1 MSVKLQAQLP
11 PMFQILVI
19 DDDPAVRILL
29 KRMLQRQGYEVV
41 VASNGEE
48 GIALTVNCHPALIIC
63 DWIMPGMNGLEVCQ
77 CIKADPVLSTTFFI
91 LLTSLDSVADRV
103 KGLDAGADDFITKPI
118 EHNELQ
124 ARVRAGLRLHQ
135 LSRDLQTQKQILEA
149 ELAEAA
155 EYVRS
160 LLPAPMIKPLS
171 IDFRFIPSRQLGGDC
186 FDYYWLDPDFLAIY
200 LLDTAG
206 HGLRAT
212 LPSISVLNLL
222 RSRALKS
229 LNYYQPSEV
238 LRALNDTFQM
248 NYQNDKYFTIWYG
261 VYNRVKRQ
269 LIYSSAGHPPA
280 ILISDKS
287 TNTEVQLLRTPG
299 IPVGMFPQVKYID
312 DFCNIEEDS
321 TLYIFSDGAYEIT
334 KSDGKLWGLD
344 AFIQMLINLQ
354 HTCNCQLDQILN
366 YLIALNSQEAFD
378 DDLSILKIKF
388 S

>member
-1 MSVKLQAQLP
+1 MANLY
-11 PMFQILVI
+11 QILII
-19 DDDPAVRILL
+19 DDDLAVQILL
-29 KRMLQRQGYEVV
+29 TRMLERQGYKVV

-48 GIALTVNCHPALIIC
+48 GIVKAIACCPALIIC
-63 DWIMPGMNGLEVCQ
+63 DWIMPGLNGLEVCQ
-77 CIKADPVLSTTFFI
+77 RIKADPQLSTTFFI

-160 LLPAPMIKPLS
+160 LLPPPMTHPLG
-171 IDFRFIPSRQLGGDC
+171 INFQFIPSRQLGGDC
-186 FDYYWLDPDFLAIY
+186 FDYYWLDPDYLAIY

-206 HGLRAT
+206 HGLKAT

-222 RSRALKS
+222 RSRALKG
-229 LNYYQPSEV
+229 LNYYQPSDV
-238 LRALNDTFQM
+238 LQALNNTFQM

-269 LIYSSAGHPPA
+269 LIYASAGHPPA
-280 ILISDKS
+280 VLISGKS
-287 TNTEVQLLRTPG
+287 PTSTKVKKLRTPG
-299 IPVGMFPQVKYID
+299 VPVGMFPQVKYVD
-312 DFCNIEEDS
+312 EFCNIEES
-321 TLYIFSDGAYEIT
+321 SSLYIFSDGAYEIT
-334 KSDGKLWGLD
+334 QSDGTLWTLEG
-344 AFIQMLINLQ
+344 FIQMLVTSQ
-354 HTCNCQLDQILN
+354 QQFEGKLDHILN
-366 YLIALNSQEAFD
+366 YIISLNSKEAFD
-378 DDLSILKIKF
+378 DDLSIIKMKF
-388 S
+388 D

>member
-1 MSVKLQAQLP
+1 
-11 PMFQILVI
+11 MFQILVI

-29 KRMLQRQGYEVV
+29 KRMLERQGYEVV
-41 VASNGEE
+41 TVSNGEE
-48 GIALTVNCHPALIIC
+48 GIKQACTGHPALIIC
-63 DWIMPGMNGLEVCQ
+63 DWIMPGMSGLEVCQ
-77 CIKADPVLSTTFFI
+77 RIKADPKLSTTFFI

-135 LSRDLQTQKQILEA
+135 LSRDLQNQKLILEA

-160 LLPAPMIKPLS
+160 LLPPLMTKPFS
-171 IDFRFIPSRQLGGDC
+171 IDFCFIPSRQLGGDC
-186 FDYYWLDPDFLAIY
+186 LDYYWLDPDYLAIY

-222 RSRALKS
+222 RSRALKG

-238 LRALNDTFQM
+238 LKALNDTFQM

-261 VYNRVKRQ
+261 VYNRVQRQ

-280 ILISDKS
+280 ILLSPQS
-287 TNTEVQLLRTPG
+287 TNSAEVKLLRTPG
-299 IPVGMFPQVKYID
+299 MPVGMFPQVKYID
-312 DFCNIEEDS
+312 GFCTIEENS
-321 TLYIFSDGAYEIT
+321 TLYIFSDGVYEIT
-334 KSDGKLWGLD
+334 KSDGTLWGLD
-344 AFIQMLINLQ
+344 AFIKMLVGLQ
-354 HTCNCQLDQILN
+354 NPHNCQLNQIVNQLMAVN
-366 YLIALNSQEAFD
+366 AQEVFD
-378 DDLSILKIKF
+378 DDLSILQMNF
-388 S
+388 D

>member
-1 MSVKLQAQLP
+1 MANLY
-11 PMFQILVI
+11 QILII
-19 DDDPAVRILL
+19 DDDLAVQILL
-29 KRMLQRQGYEVV
+29 TRMLERQGYKVV

-48 GIALTVNCHPALIIC
+48 GIVKAVACCPALIIC
-63 DWIMPGMNGLEVCQ
+63 DWIMPGLNGLEVCQ
-77 CIKADPVLSTTFFI
+77 RIKADPQLSTTFFI

-160 LLPAPMIKPLS
+160 LLPPPMTHPLGIS
-171 IDFRFIPSRQLGGDC
+171 FQFIPSRQLGGDC
-186 FDYYWLDPDFLAIY
+186 FDYYWLDPDYLAIY

-222 RSRALKS
+222 RSRALKG
-229 LNYYQPSEV
+229 LNYYQPSDV
-238 LRALNDTFQM
+238 LQALNNTFQM

-269 LIYSSAGHPPA
+269 LIYASAGHPPA
-280 ILISDKS
+280 VLISGKS
-287 TNTEVQLLRTPG
+287 PTSTKVKKLRTPG
-299 IPVGMFPQVKYID
+299 VPVGMFPQVKYVD
-312 DFCNIEEDS
+312 DFCNIEES
-321 TLYIFSDGAYEIT
+321 SSLYIFSDGAYEIT
-334 KSDGKLWGLD
+334 QSDGTLWTLEG
-344 AFIQMLINLQ
+344 FIQMLVTSQ
-354 HTCNCQLDQILN
+354 GRFEGKLDQILN
-366 YLIALNSQEAFD
+366 YIISLNSKEAFD
-378 DDLSILKIKF
+378 DDLSIIKMKF
-388 S
+388 D

>member
-1 MSVKLQAQLP
+1 
-11 PMFQILVI
+11 MFQILVI

-29 KRMLQRQGYEVV
+29 KRMLERQGYKVV

-48 GIALTVNCHPALIIC
+48 GILQAFTRHPALIIC

-77 CIKADPVLSTTFFI
+77 RIKADPNLSTTFFI

-160 LLPAPMIKPLS
+160 LLPAPMKEPLS
-171 IDFRFIPSRQLGGDC
+171 IDFCFIPSRQLGGDC
-186 FDYYWLDPDFLAIY
+186 FDYYWLDPDYLAIY

-222 RSRALKS
+222 RSRALKT

-238 LRALNDTFQM
+238 LKALNDTFQM

-261 VYNRVKRQ
+261 VYNRVQRQ

-280 ILISDKS
+280 ILLSGKS
-287 TNTEVQLLRTPG
+287 TNTIEVKLLRTPG
-299 IPVGMFPQVKYID
+299 MPVGMFPQVKYVD
-312 DFCNIEEDS
+312 GFCKIEEDS
-321 TLYIFSDGAYEIT
+321 NLYIFSDGVYEIT
-334 KSDGKLWGLD
+334 KSDGTLWGLD
-344 AFIQMLINLQ
+344 AFISTLVSLHDSVDCQINQIIKQLILVNQ
-354 HTCNCQLDQILN
+354 K
-366 YLIALNSQEAFD
+366 EFFD
-378 DDLSILKIKF
+378 DDLSILQMKF
-388 S
+388 N